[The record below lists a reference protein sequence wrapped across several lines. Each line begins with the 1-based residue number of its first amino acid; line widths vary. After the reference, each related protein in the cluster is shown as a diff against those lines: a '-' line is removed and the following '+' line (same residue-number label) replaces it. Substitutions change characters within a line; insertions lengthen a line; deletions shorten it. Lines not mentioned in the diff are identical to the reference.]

1 MDNNSGMQS
10 HEDRAQEPTE
20 AAGLNFE
27 QAMDQLERIVGELEQ
42 GDVPLEKAIDLF
54 QRGMQ
59 LSQLCGQK
67 LEQVERKIETIV
79 EEDGQLR
86 RRNFAGEAE
95 GRDNF

>member
-1 MDNNSGMQS
+1 MPAS
-10 HEDRAQEPTE
+10 E
-20 AAGLNFE
+20 APAGAELNFE
-27 QAMDQLERIVGELEQ
+27 QAMDQLEIIVGELEQ

-54 QRGMQ
+54 QRGMR

-95 GRDNF
+95 SGEIF

>member
-1 MDNNSGMQS
+1 MQANGDPS
-10 HEDRAQEPTE
+10 QP
-20 AAGLNFE
+20 AGGSAELNFE
-27 QAMDQLERIVGELEQ
+27 QAMDQLERIVSELEQ

-95 GRDNF
+95 GGDSF

>member
-1 MDNNSGMQS
+1 M
-10 HEDRAQEPTE
+10 
-20 AAGLNFE
+20 NFE
-27 QAMDQLERIVGELEQ
+27 QAMEQLENIVGELEQ

-86 RRNFAGEAE
+86 RRNFAEEVDG
-95 GRDNF
+95 GDKF

>member
-1 MDNNSGMQS
+1 MQS
-10 HEDRAQEPTE
+10 NGDQAQESMD

-27 QAMDQLERIVGELEQ
+27 QAMDQLEQIVGELEQ

-95 GRDNF
+95 GGDNF

>member
-1 MDNNSGMQS
+1 MQS
-10 HEDRAQEPTE
+10 NGDPSRQA
-20 AAGLNFE
+20 AAGAELNFE
-27 QAMDQLERIVGELEQ
+27 QAMDQLEAIVTELER
-42 GDVPLEKAIDLF
+42 GDVPLEKSIDLF

-95 GRDNF
+95 GGDSF

>member
-1 MDNNSGMQS
+1 MDNNTGMQAD
-10 HEDRAQEPTE
+10 EGQAPQAENAE
-20 AAGLNFE
+20 LNFE
-27 QAMDQLERIVGELEQ
+27 QAMDQLEHIVSELEQ

-95 GRDNF
+95 SGEDF

>member
-1 MDNNSGMQS
+1 MDHNAESA
-10 HEDRAQEPTE
+10 E
-20 AAGLNFE
+20 LNFE
-27 QAMDQLERIVGELEQ
+27 QAMEQLENIVGELEQ

-86 RRNFAGEAE
+86 RRNFAEEVDG
-95 GRDNF
+95 GDKF

>member
-1 MDNNSGMQS
+1 M
-10 HEDRAQEPTE
+10 E
-20 AAGLNFE
+20 
-27 QAMDQLERIVGELEQ
+27 QLENIVGELEQ

-86 RRNFAGEAE
+86 RRNFAEEVDG
-95 GRDNF
+95 GDKF

>member
-1 MDNNSGMQS
+1 MDNNAEMQTVAGAS
-10 HEDRAQEPTE
+10 NE
-20 AAGLNFE
+20 AAGAELNFE
-27 QAMDQLERIVGELEQ
+27 QAMDQLERIVSELEQ

-59 LSQLCGQK
+59 LSQLCGRK

-95 GRDNF
+95 SGDKF